1 MAGKHRA
8 LGARSTFPHGGFAA
22 KALGRKMRMRRLI
35 LISAGALLVVAL
47 LLVWFA
53 PLIVAGG
60 LRIWAQRAAQAEGLR
75 LELGEIEA
83 PLLRPVIVRNLRV
96 TSDPALPFQIECTA
110 PRLELSLNLAALVTG
125 SKRMLRHLQI
135 DGLTLNIRRLQNNTE
150 PARRPSWAVFENLR
164 ADSFKFSGV
173 NLHLENGDAALDVR
187 DGGLTGSELEA
198 GTLTAAE
205 INIAAPWLRKTL
217 YNLRG
222 ATSWQENRL
231 SLGALSLVR
240 GLDIDTLTIDL
251 SQIGES
257 RIGLDVNV
265 DAFGGKIR
273 AHISSDDRSG
283 KRIWDVAGN
292 GSGVSLAQM
301 SDALEWN
308 DRASG
313 SLHASKFTFRGE
325 INDLLNATAAVW
337 AEISG
342 LTWRDRTA
350 DTVMIGASLYNREVQ
365 LEQLFIKQRNNQ
377 LTLSGE
383 FGWPEKSAGSILPVF
398 RGDLNASIRD
408 LGEFA
413 RLFGWRPSDFAG
425 QLSANGRVSAREG
438 KLGGELSVSGASLL
452 LFGSP
457 IESLEARLGLEESR
471 VTITQLELRQTG
483 DFFHGEGS
491 FAIAGD
497 RSYNGAFQTSVG
509 EIANYRGFVPKEI
522 FPFPVEGAVAAEWK
536 GRGANDGGSG
546 TFHARARN
554 LRLASGALL
563 AFEGELEADYSPQNI
578 FFRQFHL
585 WNEHADLS
593 AFVDVAKD
601 YFQFQDLNFS
611 LNGRWR
617 LAGNVFLPISA
628 RKIQED
634 FSWLA
639 ALNPD
644 PFFDVDV
651 TLDAL
656 DLGELAAAVETK
668 PDLAGQATGHFQ
680 LSGTPVSLQG
690 KTEFHLRDLVWD
702 NSPSLS
708 ADLDVALALGMLNLK
723 ANAVARGSEPVK
735 VEGAIPLQLEKR
747 PAEYAVAT
755 DGPLSLT
762 AEFPAVFMAKLPAF
776 ISRGVFTSG
785 ILSGSLA
792 MSGSVQHPLVTGR
805 ANLVDGQLLRG
816 SSISAGI
823 SFKERNAVID
833 FAHFKERDA
842 DVSARGEI
850 VFEDI
855 SDIRMTLSPNV
866 SLTPT
871 MSLAAEDCVGDL
883 SLFASPAV
891 TRLAGSVN
899 QISLRGNFF
908 GSGWTISLSQAT
920 PPGSEQNDAVIS
932 PQTFRL
938 CRDGKTLSLG
948 STPALFP

>member
-1 MAGKHRA
+1 
-8 LGARSTFPHGGFAA
+8 
-22 KALGRKMRMRRLI
+22 MRLRRLA
-35 LISAGALLVVAL
+35 LISAGTLLVVAL
-47 LLVWFA
+47 LLVCFA

-60 LRIWAQRAAQAEGLR
+60 LRIWAQRVAQREGLR

-83 PLLRPVIVRNLRV
+83 PFLRPVTVKNLHV
-96 TSDPALPFQIECTA
+96 SSDPALPFQIECTS
-110 PRLELSLNLAALVTG
+110 PRLEVSLNLAAFVTG
-125 SKRMLRHLQI
+125 SKRPLRYLQI
-135 DGLTLNIRRLQNNTE
+135 DGLTLNIRRAQKKME
-150 PARRPSWAVFENLR
+150 AGRRPSWAVFGNLQ
-164 ADSFKFSGV
+164 ADRFKFSAV
-173 NLHLENGDAALDVR
+173 NLHLENGDMALDVR
-187 DGGLTGSELEA
+187 DAEVTGSELEA
-198 GTLTAAE
+198 GTLTAGE
-205 INIAAPWLRKTL
+205 INVATPWFRKTL
-217 YNLRG
+217 SNLRG

-251 SQIGES
+251 SQIADS
-257 RIGLDVNV
+257 RVGMDVNV

-325 INDLLNATAAVW
+325 INDLQNATAAVW

-383 FGWPEKSAGSILPVF
+383 FGWAEKSTDSLLPVF

-425 QLSANGRVSAREG
+425 QLSANGNVSAREG
-438 KLGGELSVSGASLL
+438 KLGGQLSVSGNSLL

-457 IESLEARLGLEESR
+457 IESLEAKLGLEESR

-497 RSYNGAFQTSVG
+497 RSYNGAFQTSVA
-509 EIANYRGFVPKEI
+509 EIANYRGFIPKEML
-522 FPFPVEGAVAAEWK
+522 PFAVEGAVSAEWK
-536 GRGANDGGSG
+536 GRGANDGDSG

-554 LRLASGALL
+554 LRLAEGALL
-563 AFEGELEADYSPQNI
+563 PFDAELDADYSPQNI
-578 FFRQFHL
+578 FFRQFHF
-585 WNEHADLS
+585 WNERADLS

-601 YFQFQDLNFS
+601 YFQVQDLNFS
-611 LNGRWR
+611 LNGRSR

-628 RKIQED
+628 KKIRDD

-651 TLDAL
+651 SLDAL
-656 DLGELAAAVETK
+656 DLGELAAAVESK
-668 PDLAGQATGHFQ
+668 PDLAGQATGHLQ
-680 LSGTPVSLQG
+680 LSGTPISLQG
-690 KTEFHLRDLVWD
+690 KTEFHLHDFVWD
-702 NSPSLS
+702 NSPALS
-708 ADLDVALALGMLNLK
+708 ADLDAALTLGMLNAK
-723 ANAVARGSEPVK
+723 TNAIARGSQPVK
-735 VEGAIPLQLEKR
+735 IEGAIPLQLEKR
-747 PAEYAVAT
+747 PAEYAIAT

-762 AEFPAVFMAKLPAF
+762 ADFPAVFLAKLPTF
-776 ISRGVFTSG
+776 ISRGTFTRG
-785 ILSGSLA
+785 ILSGNLIL
-792 MSGSVQHPLVTGR
+792 SGSVRHPVVSGS

-816 SSISAGI
+816 TAISAGI
-823 SFKERNAVID
+823 SFKGRNAAID
-833 FAHFKERDA
+833 FAHVKERDA
-842 DVSARGEI
+842 DVTARGEI
-850 VFEDI
+850 DFEDI
-855 SDIRMTLSPNV
+855 ADIRIALSPNA

-883 SLFASPAV
+883 ALFASPAV
-891 TRLAGSVN
+891 TRLAGSAN
-899 QISLRGNFF
+899 QINLRGNLS
-908 GSGWTISLSQAT
+908 GSGWTISLSQEKA
-920 PPGSEQNDAVIS
+920 PGSEDKDPVIS
-932 PQTFRL
+932 PRTFRL